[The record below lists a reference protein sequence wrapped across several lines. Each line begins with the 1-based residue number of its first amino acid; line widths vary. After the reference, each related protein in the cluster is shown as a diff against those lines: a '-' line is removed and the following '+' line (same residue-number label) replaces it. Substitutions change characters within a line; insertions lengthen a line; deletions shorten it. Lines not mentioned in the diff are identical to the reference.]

1 MAVDGLTLPKYTRWR
16 MTILSSGIQPSGA
29 LGDGTPR
36 PAPDAQIRARAQ
48 AVAGPARRAR
58 EARDGIARL
67 AEHGRRTVAPRASL
81 DMMSEKR
88 DSDAGAAHATAG
100 HAMAGVHGRR
110 GPWR

>member
-1 MAVDGLTLPKYTRWR
+1 

-29 LGDGTPR
+29 LGDGIQG

-48 AVAGPARRAR
+48 AVAGPARGAR

-88 DSDAGAAHATAG
+88 DRDAGAVRATAG
-100 HAMAGVHGRR
+100 HATAGVHGER
-110 GPWR
+110 GSWR